1 MKRRVV
7 VTGLGAITPVGND
20 VATTWRAL
28 VEGRSGAAPITH
40 FDASTF
46 PVRFAC
52 EVKGFDPLSVMDR
65 KEAKRADVYTQF
77 AVGAALEAMQD
88 AGLADGTGYD
98 PEATGVILGSGIG
111 GLKSFEEQHDVYRER
126 GPSKISPFF
135 IPMFIADIAAGI
147 VSMRFNA
154 KGPNYATVSA
164 CATSAHAIGDAFRTI
179 QYGDADVIITG
190 GAEATVTPMAIGGF
204 ANMKA
209 LSERNDSPE
218 TASRPF
224 DATRDG
230 FVMGEGGAVVI
241 LEELEHA
248 RRRGARIYAE
258 IVGYGA
264 TGDAYHLTA
273 PAPEGEGAQ
282 RAMRRAMRDA
292 GVGPGDVQYINAHG
306 TSTPANDLNET
317 KAIKAVFGEHAA
329 ALSVSST
336 KSCTGHMLGAAGS
349 VEFVACT
356 LAVGEGVIPPTINH
370 ATPDPEL
377 DLNYTPNAAAR
388 RDVEIALSNSF
399 GFGGHNVTL
408 AVRRFADR

>member
-1 MKRRVV
+1 MRRRVV
-7 VTGLGAITPVGND
+7 VTGFGCLTPVGND
-20 VATTWRAL
+20 VATTWRSLLA
-28 VEGRSGAAPITH
+28 GKSGAGPITK
-40 FDASTF
+40 FDPSKF
-46 PVRFAC
+46 PVRFAA
-52 EVKGFDPLSVMDR
+52 EVKGFDPVLFMDR
-65 KEAKRADVYTQF
+65 KEAKRADAYTQY
-77 AVGAALEAMQD
+77 AVAAAVQAMHD
-88 AGLADGTGYD
+88 AGFAEGNGYD
-98 PEATGVILGSGIG
+98 PDRTGVIIGSGIG
-111 GLKSFEEQHDVYRER
+111 GLRSFEEQHDVYKER

-164 CATSAHAIGDAFRTI
+164 CATSAHAIGDAFRAI
-179 QYGDADVIITG
+179 QYGDADIILSG

-230 FVMGEGGAVVI
+230 FVMGEGSGVVV

-248 RRRGARIYAE
+248 QKRGARIYAE

-273 PAPEGEGAQ
+273 PAPDGEGAQ
-282 RAMRRAMRDA
+282 RAMRRAMQDA
-292 GVGPGDVQYINAHG
+292 GLKPGDVQYINAHG

-317 KAIKAVFGEHAA
+317 KAIKAVFGDEAKK
-329 ALSVSST
+329 LNVSST
-336 KSCTGHMLGAAGS
+336 KSATGHMLGAAGA
-349 VEFVACT
+349 VEFIFTA
-356 LAVGEGVIPPTINH
+356 LAVREGKIPPTINYQ
-370 ATPDPEL
+370 TPDPEC
-377 DLNYTPNAAAR
+377 DLNYTPNQAASRPMTA
-388 RDVEIALSNSF
+388 ALSNSF

-408 AVRRFADR
+408 AVRRFVE

>member
-28 VEGRSGAAPITH
+28 VEGRSGAGAITS

-52 EVKGFDPLSVMDR
+52 EVKGFDPLEYMDR
-65 KEAKRADVYTQF
+65 KEAKRADRYTHL
-77 AVGAALEAMQD
+77 AVAAAVQAMND
-88 AGLADGTGYD
+88 AGLGEGTGYE
-98 PEATGVILGSGIG
+98 PEATGVIVGSGIG
-111 GLKSFEEQHDVYRER
+111 GLQSFEEQHDVYRER

-135 IPMFIADIAAGI
+135 IPTFIADIAAGI

-164 CATSAHAIGDAFRTI
+164 CATSAHAIGDAYRTI
-179 QYGDADVIITG
+179 QYGDADVMITG

-209 LSERNDSPE
+209 LSERNESPE

-230 FVMGEGGAVVI
+230 FVMGEGGAIVI

-248 RRRGARIYAE
+248 LRRGARIYAE

-273 PAPEGEGAQ
+273 PAPDGEGAQ
-282 RAMRRAMRDA
+282 RAMRRAMKDA
-292 GVGPGDVQYINAHG
+292 GVGPADVQYINAHG

-317 KAIKAVFGEHAA
+317 RAIKAVFGEHAA
-329 ALSVSST
+329 GLSVSST
-336 KSCTGHMLGAAGS
+336 KSATGHMLGAAGA
-349 VEFVACT
+349 VEALACA
-356 LAVGEGVIPPTINH
+356 LAVGEGIIPPTINYE
-370 ATPDPEL
+370 TPDPECDL
-377 DLNYTPNAAAR
+377 DYTPNAAAR
-388 RDVEIALSNSF
+388 RDVEVALSNSF

-408 AVRRFADR
+408 AIRRYREA

>member
-1 MKRRVV
+1 MRRRVV
-7 VTGLGAITPVGND
+7 VTGFGCLTPVGND
-20 VATTWRAL
+20 VATTWRSLLA
-28 VEGRSGAAPITH
+28 GKSGAGPITK
-40 FDASTF
+40 FDATTF
-46 PVRFAC
+46 PVRFAA
-52 EVKGFDPLSVMDR
+52 EVKGFDPVVFMDR
-65 KEAKRADVYTQF
+65 KEAKRADAYTQY
-77 AVGAALEAMQD
+77 AVAAAVQAMQD
-88 AGLADGTGYD
+88 AGFGEGNGYD
-98 PEATGVILGSGIG
+98 PERTGVIIGSGIG
-111 GLKSFEEQHDVYRER
+111 GLRSFEEQHDVYKAR

-179 QYGDADVIITG
+179 QYGDADIILSG

-218 TASRPF
+218 SASRPF

-230 FVMGEGGAVVI
+230 FVMGEGSGVVI

-248 RRRGARIYAE
+248 KARRARIYAE

-273 PAPEGEGAQ
+273 PAPDGEGAQ
-282 RAMRRAMRDA
+282 RAMRRALQDA
-292 GVGPGDVQYINAHG
+292 GLGPGDVQYINAHG

-317 KAIKAVFGEHAA
+317 KAIKAVFGEHAKG
-329 ALSVSST
+329 LNVSST
-336 KSCTGHMLGAAGS
+336 KSATGHMLGAAGA
-349 VEFVACT
+349 VEFIFSA
-356 LAVGEGVIPPTINH
+356 LAVREGKIPPTINYE
-370 ATPDPEL
+370 TPDPDC
-377 DLNYTPNAAAR
+377 DLNYTPNEAAS
-388 RDVEIALSNSF
+388 RDMTAALSNSF

-408 AVRRFADR
+408 AVRRFSE

>member
-7 VTGLGAITPVGND
+7 VTGMGALTPVGND
-20 VATTWRAL
+20 VATTWNAL
-28 VEGRSGAAPITH
+28 TSGASGAANITK

-52 EVKGFDPLSVMDR
+52 EVKGFDPSQYMDR
-65 KEAKRADVYTQF
+65 KEAKRADWYTQY
-77 AVGAALEAMQD
+77 ALAASVQAMQD
-88 AGLADGTGYD
+88 AGLANGNQID
-98 PEATGVILGSGIG
+98 PDRIGVILGSGIG

-126 GPSKISPFF
+126 GQSKISPFF

-179 QYGDADVIITG
+179 QYGDADVMITG
-190 GAEATVTPMAIGGF
+190 GSEATVTPMAIGGF

-209 LSERNDSPE
+209 LSERNESPE

-230 FVMGEGGAVVI
+230 FVMGEGAGVVI

-248 RRRGARIYAE
+248 RKRGARILAE

-264 TGDAYHLTA
+264 TGDAHHLTA

-282 RAMRRAMRDA
+282 RAMRRALKDA
-292 GVGPGDVQYINAHG
+292 TLDVADIQYINAHG

-317 KAIKAVFGEHAA
+317 KAIKAVFGDNAKELH
-329 ALSVSST
+329 VSST
-336 KSCTGHMLGAAGS
+336 KSATGHMLGAAGA
-349 VEFVACT
+349 VEFIVCT
-356 LAVGEGVIPPTINH
+356 LVVRECMIPPTINYK
-370 ATPDPEL
+370 TPDPEL

-388 RDVEIALSNSF
+388 RDVRAALSNSF
-399 GFGGHNVTL
+399 GFGGHNVSL
-408 AVRRFADR
+408 AVQRFED